1 MDLRLKR
8 FRWMVLILL
17 NLLGWFVLL
26 QHRLG
31 TTSTPFTTD
40 GVAEALT
47 GLRPSVSESPLETL
61 VGISLGMPLAA
72 PVFLFHSSARLSAVL
87 IFPNSI
93 VWAVAVEVILRRYID
108 REFDRE

>member
-17 NLLGWFVLL
+17 NLLGWFALL

-40 GVAEALT
+40 GVARALA
-47 GLRPSVSESPLETL
+47 GLRLSASESPLETL
-61 VGISLGMPLAA
+61 VGISLGMPLAVPILVFNAA
-72 PVFLFHSSARLSAVL
+72 PQLCAVL
-87 IFPNSI
+87 ICPNAI